1 MTPGVPLRLP
11 LLSQRLVVVTGK
23 GGVGKTTVTAAL
35 AYAAAASER
44 RVLAVEVGRGSL
56 GSLLGGIH
64 LGAEPMRVRAGLA
77 AASLEPEAL
86 LSDFVAGVHRF
97 RVLARRLLE
106 STSFQVLA
114 AAAPGLGEFLV
125 LHRLLGWVEAR
136 RGRRPLHDVVIVDAP
151 ASGHSLP
158 LLAAPHTLGAL
169 ARLGPVAELLARLQ
183 RLIGDPGATLVCV
196 VTTPEELAVRETVE
210 LHRELGER
218 LGLAV
223 APPIVNALP
232 PRRFT
237 ARDAAAL
244 DRLEAA
250 SGPHPYLHAARF
262 QLERRRQADAQ
273 LTALRRA
280 VGAAPVRL
288 PFLFGAPDAPA
299 GTPEQARAV
308 LENRLYQNLSGT
320 LAGTAEYMA
329 VEQVYRLAAEG
340 GYDLLVVDT
349 PPARHAVDFLDAPR
363 RLANLLDSRAF
374 AILKDPTSILPAAG
388 SRLAPLIAASYA
400 DLRALGARQE
410 ATLAPL
416 VESARAPVLAE
427 VPLLAT
433 DPGSLADLAA
443 IARYLFPDPG
453 RAAAVG
459 VRG

>member
-1 MTPGVPLRLP
+1 MTPGVPPRLP
-11 LLSQRLVVVTGK
+11 LASQRLVVVTGK

-35 AYAAAASER
+35 AHAAARGGR
-44 RVLAVEVGRGSL
+44 RVLAVEVGRGPL
-56 GSLLGGIH
+56 GALLGVTR
-64 LGAEPMRVRAGLA
+64 LGAEPTRVAPGLA

-86 LSDFVAGVHRF
+86 LGDFVAGVLRF

-114 AAAPGLGEFLV
+114 AAAPGLGEFLL

-136 RGRRPLHDVVIVDAP
+136 RRGRLTRDLVIVDAP

-169 ARLGPVAELLARLQ
+169 ARLGPVAELLARMQ
-183 RLIGDPGATLVCV
+183 RLIADPRATLVCV

-218 LGLAV
+218 LGLAL

-237 ARDAAAL
+237 RGDLAAL

-250 SGPHPYLHAARF
+250 GPHPYVDAARF

-273 LTALRRA
+273 LAALRRA

-299 GTPEQARAV
+299 GVAALAGELARA
-308 LENRLYQNLSGT
+308 
-320 LAGTAEYMA
+320 AG
-329 VEQVYRLAAEG
+329 
-340 GYDLLVVDT
+340 
-349 PPARHAVDFLDAPR
+349 
-363 RLANLLDSRAF
+363 
-374 AILKDPTSILPAAG
+374 
-388 SRLAPLIAASYA
+388 LAP
-400 DLRALGARQE
+400 
-410 ATLAPL
+410 
-416 VESARAPVLAE
+416 
-427 VPLLAT
+427 
-433 DPGSLADLAA
+433 
-443 IARYLFPDPG
+443 
-453 RAAAVG
+453 
-459 VRG
+459 